1 MPAGTGLDAVLNFVI
16 PFLVISGMIF
26 LIYKAAK
33 EPIDQ
38 LGRWIKGMIQS
49 SGEKTTENVQQFS
62 EIIYE

>member
-1 MPAGTGLDAVLNFVI
+1 MI

-38 LGRWIKGMIQS
+38 FAGWIKRTIQS
-49 SGEKTTENVQQFS
+49 SMENSKDNVQEVYS